1 MINQSNYKQNPVF
14 LCGHRKT
21 GTTLLLNLLDS
32 HPDLSV
38 YPADSGFFFKY
49 YPLCEIENYD
59 DEKKINEMIKT
70 VIGSLEIEFS
80 KLSSSE
86 INSLGFNLDDF
97 KNDFKNIAKIT
108 DLSPKNMLISLQTAF
123 QNIFH
128 KSSHQK
134 MWVEKTT
141 STEIY
146 AMDVFSWF
154 QNAKFIHVIRDPRD
168 NWGSLKSGWEKRY
181 KNFNDSPE
189 RLLQSLLERG
199 KLGMEFAKNNQEFFG
214 ENNYLVIKF
223 EDLTTNPRKVLEII
237 CDFLNI
243 KFDEILLTPTICG
256 ILWKGNNFEG
266 KNFSSVSDSN
276 VARWKQRITEHEAK
290 LIEYYYSDI
299 MKYFDYKLEYTAK
312 EQAQAA
318 MKHYKWFNYSQPNS
332 YNSTNN

>member
-1 MINQSNYKQNPVF
+1 MINQSNSKQNPVF

-134 MWVEKTT
+134 MWVENLLNLIIFLILNFK
-141 STEIY
+141 
-146 AMDVFSWF
+146 
-154 QNAKFIHVIRDPRD
+154 D
-168 NWGSLKSGWEKRY
+168 NIS
-181 KNFNDSPE
+181 
-189 RLLQSLLERG
+189 
-199 KLGMEFAKNNQEFFG
+199 
-214 ENNYLVIKF
+214 
-223 EDLTTNPRKVLEII
+223 II
-237 CDFLNI
+237 MSDTFL
-243 KFDEILLTPTICG
+243 
-256 ILWKGNNFEG
+256 
-266 KNFSSVSDSN
+266 S
-276 VARWKQRITEHEAK
+276 
-290 LIEYYYSDI
+290 
-299 MKYFDYKLEYTAK
+299 
-312 EQAQAA
+312 
-318 MKHYKWFNYSQPNS
+318 
-332 YNSTNN
+332 